1 MKNVLFIGLGAIG
14 TSIASQFSNAQYNF
28 SVLCDTP
35 RKERYQ
41 QNGFIVNNKRYDFH
55 YVTNKEYENKADLII
70 ISVKYHHLKVAIKQL
85 AGLVGENTM
94 IISLLNGIDSEEI
107 IAKQFG
113 HERVIYA
120 YIYNI
125 DATKV
130 QNVITYSKKGIIVF
144 GEKDG
149 SATNRIDRLKGIL
162 TEAEISHEVSNDIIR
177 NMWWKFMVNIG
188 MNQTTAILRAPYR
201 TIQKISYAQKL
212 VKAAMREAI
221 EISKSLNINLS
232 EEDIDKSFNMLMD
245 FSPDGK
251 TSMLQDVEAKRKTE
265 VEMLSGK
272 LCLLGE
278 QFNIPTPVNHLF
290 FNLIKSIEK
299 MY

>member
-1 MKNVLFIGLGAIG
+1 MKNVLFLGLGAVG
-14 TSIASQFSNAQYNF
+14 TSFASQFSNAKYNF

-35 RKERYQ
+35 RKEKYL
-41 QNGFIVNNKRYDFH
+41 QNGFIINNQRYDFH

-70 ISVKYHHLKVAIKQL
+70 ISVKYHDLEVAIQQL
-85 AGLVGENTM
+85 EGLVGEKTM

-113 HERVIYA
+113 YGSLIYA
-120 YIYNI
+120 FIYDI
-125 DATKV
+125 DATKI
-130 QNVITYSKKGIIVF
+130 QNVISYSKKGIIVF

-149 SATNRIDRLKGIL
+149 SVTDRIERLKAIL
-162 TEAEISHEVSNDIIR
+162 NEAEIRYEVSNDIIK
-177 NMWWKFMVNIG
+177 NMWWKYMVNIG
-188 MNQTTAILRAPYR
+188 INQATAILRAPYR
-201 TIQKISYAQKL
+201 AIQKISYTQELIKT
-212 VKAAMREAI
+212 AMREAI

-232 EEDIDKSFNMLMD
+232 EEDIDKTFDMLMS

-272 LCLLGE
+272 LCYLGK
-278 QFNIPTPVNHLF
+278 QFNIPTPVNNLF
-290 FNLIKSIEK
+290 FNLIKSIES

>member
-1 MKNVLFIGLGAIG
+1 MKNVLLVGLGAIG
-14 TSIASQFSNAQYNF
+14 TAIASQFSNAKYNF
-28 SVLCDTP
+28 SVLCDAP
-35 RKERYQ
+35 RKIKYLQDR
-41 QNGFIVNNKRYDFH
+41 FIINDKRYDFH
-55 YVTNKEYENKADLII
+55 YVTNNEYKKKADLII
-70 ISVKYHHLKVAIKQL
+70 ISVKYHHLKTVIKQL
-85 AGLVGENTM
+85 AGLVGKNTM
-94 IISLLNGIDSEEI
+94 VISLLNGIDSEEI

-113 HERVIYA
+113 YESVIYSF
-120 YIYNI
+120 IYNI
-125 DATKV
+125 DAIKI

-149 SATNRIDRLKGIL
+149 SVTDRINRLKGIL
-162 TEAEISHEVSNDIIR
+162 TEAEISHEVSNNIIR

-188 MNQTTAILRAPYR
+188 MNQTTAILKAPYR

-212 VKAAMREAI
+212 VKAAMRETI

-232 EEDIDKSFNMLMD
+232 EEDIDKAFNMLTD

-272 LCLLGE
+272 LCLLGK

-290 FNLIKSIEK
+290 FNLIKSIER

>member
-1 MKNVLFIGLGAIG
+1 MKNVLLVGLGAIG
-14 TSIASQFSNAQYNF
+14 TSLASQFSNAKYNF

-35 RKERYQ
+35 RKEKYQ

-70 ISVKYHHLKVAIKQL
+70 ISVKYHHLKAVVKQL

-113 HERVIYA
+113 YECVIYA
-120 YIYNI
+120 FIYNI

-149 SATNRIDRLKGIL
+149 NVTNRIDRLKGIL
-162 TEAEISHEVSNDIIR
+162 TEAEISYEVSDDIIR

-188 MNQTTAILRAPYR
+188 MNQATAILRAPYR

-232 EEDIDKSFNMLMD
+232 EEDIDKAFNMLMD

-251 TSMLQDVEAKRKTE
+251 TSMLQDIEAKRKTE

-278 QFNIPTPVNHLF
+278 QFNILTPVNNLF
-290 FNLIKSIEK
+290 FNLIKSIER

>member
-1 MKNVLFIGLGAIG
+1 MKNVLFIGLGAVG
-14 TSIASQFSNAQYNF
+14 TVFASQFSNAKYNF
-28 SVLCDTP
+28 SVLCDAP
-35 RKERYQ
+35 RKEKYL
-41 QNGFIVNNKRYDFH
+41 QNGFIINNKRYDFH

-85 AGLVGENTM
+85 AGLVGKNTM

-113 HERVIYA
+113 HESVIYA
-120 YIYNI
+120 FIYNI

-130 QNVITYSKKGIIVF
+130 QNVVTYSKKGTIVF

-149 SATNRIDRLKGIL
+149 SVTERINKLKGIL
-162 TEAEISHEVSNDIIR
+162 TEAGIAHEVSNDIIR

-232 EEDIDKSFNMLMD
+232 EEDIDKAFSMLMD

-272 LCLLGE
+272 LCYLGK
-278 QFNIPTPVNHLF
+278 QFNIPTPVNNLF
-290 FNLIKSIEK
+290 FNLIKSMER